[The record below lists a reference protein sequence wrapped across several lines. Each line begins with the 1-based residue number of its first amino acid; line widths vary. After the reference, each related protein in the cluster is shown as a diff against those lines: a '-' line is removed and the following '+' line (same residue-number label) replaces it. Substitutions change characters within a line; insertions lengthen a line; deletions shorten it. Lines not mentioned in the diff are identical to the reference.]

1 MQFCLGTF
9 LKGVDFG
16 RQSNLRDPKTLF
28 NVFVWKVQ
36 SRFVL
41 EIYNSSKCV
50 YLILQTGMV

>member
-1 MQFCLGTF
+1 MQFCLGTL

-16 RQSNLRDPKTLF
+16 RQSNLRDPKTF
-28 NVFVWKVQ
+28 GVFVWKVQ

-50 YLILQTGMV
+50 YLILQTGVV